1 MNKKNIKYIM
11 FFLTICCFIT
21 FTYASTTTYMGCG
34 DTKGIPITKFEN
46 DVSMVSGFST
56 NILTNLLTLDK
67 YSPIDVMLE
76 KLENYKEM
84 LNAYN

>member
-1 MNKKNIKYIM
+1 
-11 FFLTICCFIT
+11 
-21 FTYASTTTYMGCG
+21 
-34 DTKGIPITKFEN
+34 
-46 DVSMVSGFST
+46 MVSGFST

-84 LNAYN
+84 LNSYN